1 MTKPLLLR
9 GGRVVDPGRNFDET
23 ADVLIQDG
31 KIAAVGT
38 GIGAPDGA
46 EVRDVQGLV
55 VAPGLVD
62 IHVHL
67 REPGNEDEETVASG
81 ARAAAAGGFT
91 AVCAMPNTD
100 PVTDNQAAVGFI
112 VRQSLRAGSTCVH
125 PIGAISVGQRGE
137 RLAEFGE
144 MVGAGAVAVS
154 DDGRPVVAGHLMR
167 TALEYA
173 RTFDLPVADHCE
185 EPTLAAGG
193 AMHEGLVSTRL
204 GLKGIPAAAEE
215 IMVARDILLAELTG
229 GHVHLCHMSTRGS
242 VELIRRAKERGL
254 RVTAEVTPHH
264 FTLTDQACE
273 GYDTNAKMNPPLRE
287 AADVAA
293 LRAALKDGVIE
304 CIASDHAPHAYD
316 EKEAAFDDAPF
327 GIVGI
332 ETAFALA
339 HTELVLGG
347 VLTLAELLHRMST
360 APCAAFHLA
369 GGSLQQ
375 GAAAD
380 ACVLDLGVRWRV
392 DPARF
397 HSKCR
402 NTPFAGRELVGRA
415 ALTIVGGLIVHDAA
429 AG

>member
-1 MTKPLLLR
+1 MTAPLLLR
-9 GGRVVDPGRNFDET
+9 GGRVIDPSRGLDET
-23 ADVLIQDG
+23 ADVLVQDG
-31 KIAAVGT
+31 KIAAVGSSL
-38 GIGAPDGA
+38 GVPDGA
-46 EVRDVQGLV
+46 NVRDVHGLV

-112 VRQSLRAGSTCVH
+112 VRQSMRAGGARVH

-154 DDGRPVVAGHLMR
+154 DDGRPVATGHLMR

-173 RTFDLPVADHCE
+173 RTFGIPVADHCE

-193 AMHEGLVSTRL
+193 AMHEGLVATRL

-215 IMVARDILLAELTG
+215 IMVARDIVLAELSG

-242 VELIRRAKERGL
+242 VELIRRGKERGIN
-254 RVTAEVTPHH
+254 VTAEVTPHH
-264 FTLTDQACE
+264 LTLTDLACE

-287 AADVAA
+287 AADIAA
-293 LRAALKDGVIE
+293 LRAALQEGVID

-327 GIVGI
+327 GIIGL

-347 VLTLAELLHRMST
+347 VLTLPELLHRMST
-360 APCAAFHLA
+360 APSKVFHLT
-369 GGSLQQ
+369 GGGLQP
-375 GAAAD
+375 GAVAD
-380 ACVLDLGVRWRV
+380 ICVLDLKASWRV
-392 DPARF
+392 DPAQF
-397 HSKCR
+397 HSKSR
-402 NTPFAGRELVGRA
+402 NTPFAGRELVGRT
-415 ALTIVGGLIVHDAA
+415 ALTIVDGHVVHDRA